1 MTNKEF
7 ELMLAHTCLVLFA
20 IIGFLFVCRVVKI
33 IVTKEVETKEDF
45 VCLIFLLPFVFG
57 FYYIKES
64 IKEKFKKQ

>member
-7 ELMLAHTCLVLFA
+7 ELMLTHTCLVLFA

-45 VCLIFLLPFVFG
+45 VCLAFLLSFMFVC
-57 FYYIKES
+57 YYV
-64 IKEKFKKQ
+64 KEKFKKTKI